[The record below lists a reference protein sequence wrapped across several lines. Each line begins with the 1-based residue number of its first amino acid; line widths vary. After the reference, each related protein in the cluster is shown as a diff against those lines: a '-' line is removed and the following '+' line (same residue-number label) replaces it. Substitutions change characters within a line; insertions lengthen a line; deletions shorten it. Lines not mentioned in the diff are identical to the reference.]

1 MGKRRGN
8 FEGSVRER
16 PDGRYEARLSYVDP
30 DTGRR
35 KRASVYAASRKVA
48 MAKLYEVRDRIE
60 AGAPPRDATR
70 TVGDWLRHWRQTTLA
85 ASDRKATTKA
95 LYASLCAKHLET
107 APFGAIRLD
116 RLRPSDIE
124 ALVLKM
130 RASTKPAKTEGAAP
144 VRALSDSTIRQVYT
158 ILRSGLDAHRSGRPG

>member
-1 MGKRRGN
+1 M
-8 FEGSVRER
+8 
-16 PDGRYEARLSYVDP
+16 
-30 DTGRR
+30 
-35 KRASVYAASRKVA
+35 
-48 MAKLYEVRDRIE
+48 
-60 AGAPPRDATR
+60 APP
-70 TVGDWLRHWRQTTLA
+70 LA
-85 ASDRKATTKA
+85 ADHPGRVRPKGDYQE

-107 APFGAIRLD
+107 SSVGAIRLD

-158 ILRSGLDAHRSGRPG
+158 ILRSGLDGAVRDGLLARNPAAAVKRPGIERIEAKHLTADEVSRLLKGSRWLPLLPGACTDREHRPAQG